1 MKVTPFGALTAAVL
15 AAGLLLVALCGLV
28 LLMGDCAA
36 ATDTDAALV
45 ACIAS
50 ARRTIIAYL
59 VIAPALWGAGV
70 VLALRRKPYAMLVG
84 LLAGPVSLAVAST
97 VF

>member
-1 MKVTPFGALTAAVL
+1 MKVTTFGALTAAVL
-15 AAGLLLVALCGLV
+15 AAGLVLVALFGLV

-36 ATDTDAALV
+36 ATDNDAALE
-45 ACIAS
+45 ACIAA
-50 ARRTIIAYL
+50 ARRQIIAYL

-84 LLAGPVSLAVAST
+84 LLAGPVSLAVTGA